1 MKLCFCFFYL
11 DLRYGTIFR
20 TSVAGRPVVMST
32 DLEFNHYIVNQ
43 EGRLAELWSMDSF
56 AKLFGQEGE
65 NKTNAV
71 GLVHK
76 LMRSLVLGHFGAE
89 SLKEKSLPQI
99 EEFVNKTLQ
108 TWSSQNS
115 IEVKHAASVVS

>member
-1 MKLCFCFFYL
+1 
-11 DLRYGTIFR
+11 
-20 TSVAGRPVVMST
+20 MST

-43 EGRLAELWSMDSF
+43 EGRLVELWYLDSF
-56 AKLFGQEGE
+56 AKLFTHEGE

-76 LMRSLVLGHFGAE
+76 YIRSLALDHFGVE
-89 SLKEKSLPQI
+89 SLKEKLLPQI